1 MNVGDNSPTFNTNK
15 LVTGDQVSCV
25 MNITNT
31 CSSVSIG
38 SNTLFPTIGKA
49 PTILIHPGDTLIHKG
64 DQLQLTASITGPVSS
79 FQWVPADKLED
90 STTLSPTTLHLTD
103 NTTYTLT
110 ATNDEGCTASKS
122 MRAIVFSPFYMPN
135 AFTPNGDG
143 KNDVFRIPPGSSL
156 RLEEFSIY
164 DRWGTRIFST
174 QNIDKGWDG
183 TINGKQLPT
192 GVFIYVIKGTNG
204 NSVFLKGSV
213 TLIR

>member
-1 MNVGDNSPTFNTNK
+1 
-15 LVTGDQVSCV
+15 
-25 MNITNT
+25 
-31 CSSVSIG
+31 
-38 SNTLFPTIGKA
+38 
-49 PTILIHPGDTLIHKG
+49 
-64 DQLQLTASITGPVSS
+64 
-79 FQWVPADKLED
+79 
-90 STTLSPTTLHLTD
+90 

-156 RLEEFSIY
+156 SLEEFSIY

-183 TINGKQLPT
+183 TINGKPLPT

-204 NSVFLKGSV
+204 NS
-213 TLIR
+213 